1 MASDGIPMAL
11 RRVAGIAV
19 GLAVFALSAL
29 AAGVVIAYMTEYGQR
44 RIVAAIGIAVVGAAV
59 AVMAYL
65 LVTRACKS
73 KKCSLAILTL
83 IVVLLLAPVLSMFHP
98 GKITHARFGLTV
110 YGTIPVPS
118 LDVTVGSD
126 GVLWFRDKSHHMSIE
141 EVTAL
146 LSPDTEVVVIGTGWH
161 GAVQVDPAVQ
171 NIERV
176 DGIVVYIQRTPEA
189 FALFNELKAQGRK
202 VVLIAHSTC

>member
-1 MASDGIPMAL
+1 MAL
-11 RRVAGIAV
+11 RRLV
-19 GLAVFALSAL
+19 GFVIGLTILVLSAL
-29 AAGVVIAYMTEYGQR
+29 AAGIVLVYLSEYGQR
-44 RIVAAIGIAVVGAAV
+44 RLAAAAAIAVVGVVVGILAYFLV
-59 AVMAYL
+59 A
-65 LVTRACKS
+65 RACKTNR
-73 KKCSLAILTL
+73 CALAILAL
-83 IVVLLLAPVLSMFHP
+83 LVVLLIVPTLSMFHP

-110 YGTIPVPS
+110 YGAIPVPS
-118 LDVTVGSD
+118 LDIAVRAS
-126 GVLWFRDKSHHMSIE
+126 GVLWFRDKSHHMSVE

-176 DGIVVYIQRTPEA
+176 DGIIVYIQRTPEA
-189 FALFNELKAQGRK
+189 FALFNELKSQGRK